1 MQIKRGIEIK
11 KLIKKSKDSNLM
23 MFHKVTIQTKPR
35 LLF

>member
-23 MFHKVTIQTKPR
+23 MLYKVTFTKKT
-35 LLF
+35 